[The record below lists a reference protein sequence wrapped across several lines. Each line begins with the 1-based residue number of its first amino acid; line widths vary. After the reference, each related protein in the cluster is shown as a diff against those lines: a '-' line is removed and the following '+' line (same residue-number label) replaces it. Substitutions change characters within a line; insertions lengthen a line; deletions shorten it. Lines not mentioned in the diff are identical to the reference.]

1 LNNGCKQTHEA
12 LASYSLSDTGKS
24 PMSNSYVLVINSGS
38 SSLKFAVIDS
48 SSGEALVTGLGECF
62 GLPEAVLGWK
72 YQGEKTE
79 ETITAPDNHH
89 QHAINRIVGLMESLG
104 FTKDLVAVGHRIV
117 HGGEKFT
124 STVRIDDEVLTEIE
138 NLSDLAPLHNPAGAK
153 GIRAAIQAFPSLPQ
167 FAVFDTAFHQTMPQK
182 AFTGAISHELY
193 EKYGI
198 RRYGFHG
205 TSHYFVSREAAK
217 MLDKSI
223 DESNFITVHLGNGA
237 SVCAIRN
244 GKSVDTSMGFTPLA
258 GLMMGTR
265 SGDLD
270 PGIIEFLLKK
280 GWTQEEVF
288 NTLNKKS
295 GFLGV
300 SGLTSDARGIL
311 EAMAKGHE
319 GAKLAFEV
327 FTYRVAKYIGSY
339 LIPLDSLD
347 AIIFTG
353 GIGENSLDIRR
364 EILSNLKLLGF
375 VEDAKGNEAARFGN
389 AGIIGKSE
397 LLNAVAM
404 VVPTNEELVIV
415 SQSMELLRQQ

>member
-1 LNNGCKQTHEA
+1 
-12 LASYSLSDTGKS
+12 
-24 PMSNSYVLVINSGS
+24 VLVINSGS

-48 SSGEALVTGLGECF
+48 KSGDAIVSGLGECF
-62 GLPEAVLGWK
+62 GLPEAVISWK
-72 YQGEKTE
+72 YNGEKTE
-79 ETITAPDNHH
+79 EAIDAPDNHH
-89 QHAINRIVGLMESLG
+89 QHAINRIVALMDTLG

-124 STVRIDDEVLTEIE
+124 STVRINDEVLTEIE

-153 GIRAAIQAFPSLPQ
+153 GIKASMQAFPSLPQ

-182 AFTGAISHELY
+182 AFTGAISNELY
-193 EKYGI
+193 KEYGI

-217 MLDKSI
+217 MLDKKVE
-223 DESNFITVHLGNGA
+223 ESNFISVHLGNGA
-237 SVCAIRN
+237 SVCAIAN
-244 GKSVDTSMGFTPLA
+244 GESVDTSMGFTPLA

-270 PGIIEFLLKK
+270 PGVIEFLIKK
-280 GWTQEEVF
+280 GWTTEKVF
-288 NTLNKKS
+288 DTLNKKS

-311 EAMAKGHE
+311 EAMAEGHE

-339 LIPLDSLD
+339 MIPLNSLD
-347 AIIFTG
+347 AVIFTG

-364 EILSNLKLLGF
+364 EILNNLKLLGF
-375 VEDAKGNEAARFGN
+375 VEDEKGNEEARFGN
-389 AGIIGKSE
+389 AGVIATSE
-397 LLNAVAM
+397 LLGAVAM
-404 VVPTNEELVIV
+404 VIPTNEEFVIAQ
-415 SQSMELLRQQ
+415 QSVELL

>member
-1 LNNGCKQTHEA
+1 
-12 LASYSLSDTGKS
+12 
-24 PMSNSYVLVINSGS
+24 MSNSFVLVINSGS

-48 SSGEALVTGLGECF
+48 KSGDAIVSGLGECF
-62 GLPEAVLGWK
+62 GLPEAVISWK
-72 YQGEKTE
+72 YNGEKTE
-79 ETITAPDNHH
+79 ESIDAPDSHH
-89 QHAINRIVGLMESLG
+89 QHAINRIVALMDTLG

-124 STVRIDDEVLTEIE
+124 STVRINDEVLAEIE

-153 GIRAAIQAFPSLPQ
+153 GIEAAMQAFPSLPQ

-182 AFTGAISHELY
+182 AFTGAISNELY
-193 EKYGI
+193 KEYGI

-217 MLDKSI
+217 MLNKPI
-223 DESNFITVHLGNGA
+223 EESSFISVHLGNGA
-237 SVCAIRN
+237 SVCAIAN
-244 GKSVDTSMGFTPLA
+244 GESVDTSMGFTPLA

-270 PGIIEFLLKK
+270 PGIIEFLIKK
-280 GWTQEEVF
+280 GWSAEKVF
-288 NTLNKKS
+288 ETLNKKS

-311 EAMAKGHE
+311 EAMEEGHE

-339 LIPLDSLD
+339 MIPLSNID
-347 AIIFTG
+347 AVIFTG
-353 GIGENSLDIRR
+353 GIGENSLPIRR
-364 EILSNLKLLGF
+364 EILANLKLLGF
-375 VEDAKGNEAARFGN
+375 VEDEKGNEDARFGN
-389 AGIIGKSE
+389 AGIIAKSQV
-397 LLNAVAM
+397 LDAVAM
-404 VVPTNEELVIV
+404 VIPTNEEFVIAQ
-415 SQSMELLRQQ
+415 QSVELL